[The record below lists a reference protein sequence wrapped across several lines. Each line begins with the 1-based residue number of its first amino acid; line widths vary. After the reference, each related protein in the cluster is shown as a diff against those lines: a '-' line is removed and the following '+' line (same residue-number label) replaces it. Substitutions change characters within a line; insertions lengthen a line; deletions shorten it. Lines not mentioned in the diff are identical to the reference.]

1 MAPMMASPLRSK
13 SLDAVPLA
21 TSKKRA
27 RSLEDEGDEAPRVD
41 KKVGVV
47 RTIPHKH
54 TDHHHPY
61 QLRPLPFRTSPTSQH
76 GKGFSQP
83 HKPRP
88 TSLFSPLAFPTAA
101 SHKEVKR
108 QSCPLQT
115 PPRTKSSDKS
125 SFSDAFSIF
134 RETVDSDTDMP
145 DSPMDVSAPSTS
157 WTTPQTSPEDYEAPL
172 IAPFATGAAMTP
184 PSPISSRSTTP
195 NKPKPSRFELRSPT
209 LPVIGQRLP
218 TPTYGHFPALSSRKV
233 LDDGADLSPRTCSN
247 SVKLRRGL
255 PSLVPPSP
263 IRENEFESPTAAYM
277 GDLFTRMQMSS
288 PPKGGS
294 KNTSSSDSPSRAK
307 LGRRMA
313 VDHSMDID
321 EPQRKSGKT
330 TLVMGYRADCEKC
343 RNKVP
348 GHFNHIVPRS

>member
-1 MAPMMASPLRSK
+1 MPSPLRSK

-27 RSLEDEGDEAPRVD
+27 RSVEDDGGDEAPRVE
-41 KKVGVV
+41 KKVGVL
-47 RTIPHKH
+47 RAILTKH
-54 TDHHHPY
+54 TDHYHPY
-61 QLRPLPFRTSPTSQH
+61 QPRPLPFRTSPTSQH
-76 GKGFSQP
+76 GKGFSQSQ
-83 HKPRP
+83 KPRP
-88 TSLFSPLAFPTAA
+88 TSLFSPLAFQTPA
-101 SHKEVKR
+101 SHKQMKR

-125 SFSDAFSIF
+125 SFSDAFSSF
-134 RETVDSDTDMP
+134 RETLDSDTDMA
-145 DSPMDVSAPSTS
+145 DSPIDVYAPSTS
-157 WTTPQTSPEDYEAPL
+157 WTTPQTSPEDYEAPRL
-172 IAPFATGAAMTP
+172 ASFADSAAITL
-184 PSPISSRSTTP
+184 PSPTSSRSTTP

-209 LPVIGQRLP
+209 LPVTGQRLP
-218 TPTYGHFPALSSRKV
+218 TPTYGHFPPLSSRKV
-233 LDDGADLSPRTCSN
+233 FDDGADLSPRTCSN

-277 GDLFTRMQMSS
+277 GDLLSRMQVNS
-288 PPKGGS
+288 PPRAGS
-294 KNTSSSDSPSRAK
+294 KSTSYGDSSSRAN

-321 EPQRKSGKT
+321 EPQKKGGKT
-330 TLVMGYRADCEKC
+330 TLVMGYRANCEKC

-348 GHFNHIVPRS
+348 GHFNHIVPRT